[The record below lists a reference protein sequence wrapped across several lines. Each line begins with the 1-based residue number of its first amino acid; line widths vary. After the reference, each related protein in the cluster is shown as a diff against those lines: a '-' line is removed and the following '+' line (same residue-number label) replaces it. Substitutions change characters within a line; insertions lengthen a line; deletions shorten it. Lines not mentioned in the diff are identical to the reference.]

1 MISPSMLSCDFA
13 DLKGELEKLNIGGAD
28 FVHLDVMD
36 GNYVPNI
43 TFGAPIIKAMRPH
56 TEIPF
61 DVHLMIE
68 RPENFIEDFVNA
80 GANIIT
86 VHPSTTKHLD
96 RTLSL
101 IKSYGV
107 KAGVALNPSD
117 DISILN
123 WILDKVDLVLV
134 MSVNPGFGGQKMI
147 ESSFEKIKEI
157 KKLIEEKNLDIKIE
171 VDGGVKLDNAM
182 RFYEAGA
189 DMLVSGSGVFTGD
202 AVENIKRF
210 KALRSVKKLFL
221 KI

>member
-13 DLKGELEKLNIGGAD
+13 DLKGELEKLNTAGAD

-80 GANIIT
+80 GASIIT

-123 WILDKVDLVLV
+123 WILDKVDLILV

-147 ESSFEKIKEI
+147 ESSFEKIRQI
-157 KKLIEEKNLDIKIE
+157 KKLIEERNLGIKIE
-171 VDGGVKLDNAM
+171 VDGGVKIDNAM

-189 DMLVSGSGVFTGD
+189 DILVSGSGVFTGD
-202 AVENIKRF
+202 TIENIKKF
-210 KALRSVKKLFL
+210 KELR
-221 KI
+221 

>member
-157 KKLIEEKNLDIKIE
+157 KNLIEEKNLDIKIE

-202 AVENIKRF
+202 AVENIKKF
-210 KALRSVKKLFL
+210 KVLR
-221 KI
+221 

>member
-36 GNYVPNI
+36 GNYFPNI

-210 KALRSVKKLFL
+210 KALR
-221 KI
+221 

>member
-13 DLKGELEKLNIGGAD
+13 DLKGELEKLNIAGAD

-56 TEIPF
+56 TEIAF

-80 GANIIT
+80 GASIIT

-123 WILDKVDLVLV
+123 WILDKVDLILV

-147 ESSFEKIKEI
+147 ESSFEKIRQI
-157 KKLIEEKNLDIKIE
+157 KKLIEERNLEIKIE

-189 DMLVSGSGVFTGD
+189 DILVSGSGVFTGD
-202 AVENIKRF
+202 AIENIKKF
-210 KALRSVKKLFL
+210 KELR
-221 KI
+221 

>member
-202 AVENIKRF
+202 AVENINRF
-210 KALRSVKKLFL
+210 KALR
-221 KI
+221 